1 MLRLSDILH
10 ADVICK
16 SDSSLTG
23 KVEDVYFDEFCGKI
37 VYFDISRADG
47 RMLLPFSAAA
57 SVADAVVTEDSLALT
72 SPGDADLTVLRSALI
87 GRKIYTANG
96 KSRGTV
102 TDVLFSAKGRVAS
115 VVADGTAYSPASF
128 RAFGDVLIL
137 KDAVGAK
144 RKTRKPSFPKAEK
157 DYPVS
162 ILSAAPPSPPD
173 TRAAAD
179 GRSAAVFPVGAGAAA
194 ARPSADT
201 RAAADG
207 RSAAVFPVGAGAAAA
222 RPSADIRA
230 ADDEGDRPVYVSD
243 AAGGIDVIFGGESF
257 TPYRVIADYN
267 FLLGRTLAD
276 DLVSYSGETLARRG
290 ERVSVETVEKARR
303 HGKLMDLTLSSR

>member
-96 KSRGTV
+96 KSRGAV

-157 DYPVS
+157 YYPVS
-162 ILSAAPPSPPD
+162 ILSAAPPSPSD

-179 GRSAAVFPVGAGAAA
+179 
-194 ARPSADT
+194 D
-201 RAAADG
+201 

>member
-162 ILSAAPPSPPD
+162 ILSAAQPSSSGAHAVAED
-173 TRAAAD
+173 KSAAAF
-179 GRSAAVFPVGAGAAA
+179 SVGAGAAA
-194 ARPSADT
+194 AASPTPSASV
-201 RAAADG
+201 RAAADDG
-207 RSAAVFPVGAGAAAA
+207 
-222 RPSADIRA
+222 
-230 ADDEGDRPVYVSD
+230 ERPVYVSD
-243 AAGGIDVIFGGESF
+243 AAGSIDVVFGEENF
-257 TPYRVIADYN
+257 TPYRIIADYN

>member
-96 KSRGTV
+96 KSRGAV

-179 GRSAAVFPVGAGAAA
+179 DRSAAVFPVG
-194 ARPSADT
+194 
-201 RAAADG
+201 
-207 RSAAVFPVGAGAAAA
+207 VGAAAA

>member
-72 SPGDADLTVLRSALI
+72 SPNDADLTVLRSALI

-96 KSRGTV
+96 KSRGAV

-162 ILSAAPPSPPD
+162 ILSAAPPSPSD

-179 GRSAAVFPVGAGAAA
+179 
-194 ARPSADT
+194 D
-201 RAAADG
+201 

>member
-57 SVADAVVTEDSLALT
+57 SVADPVVAGDSLALT
-72 SPGDADLTVLRSALI
+72 SPNDADLTVLRSALI

-96 KSRGTV
+96 KSRGAV

-162 ILSAAPPSPPD
+162 ILSAAPPSPSD

-179 GRSAAVFPVGAGAAA
+179 
-194 ARPSADT
+194 D
-201 RAAADG
+201 

>member
-102 TDVLFSAKGRVAS
+102 TNVLFSAKGRVAS

-162 ILSAAPPSPPD
+162 ILSAAQPSSSGAHAVAED
-173 TRAAAD
+173 KSAAAF
-179 GRSAAVFPVGAGAAA
+179 SVGAGAAA
-194 ARPSADT
+194 AASPTPSASV
-201 RAAADG
+201 RAAADDG
-207 RSAAVFPVGAGAAAA
+207 
-222 RPSADIRA
+222 
-230 ADDEGDRPVYVSD
+230 ERPVYVSD
-243 AAGGIDVIFGGESF
+243 AAGSIDVVFGEENF
-257 TPYRVIADYN
+257 TPYRIIADYN

>member
-23 KVEDVYFDEFCGKI
+23 KIEDVYFDEFCGKI
-37 VYFDISRADG
+37 VYLDISRADG

-179 GRSAAVFPVGAGAAA
+179 DRSAAVFPVGAGAAA
-194 ARPSADT
+194 AASPTPSASV
-201 RAAADG
+201 RAAADDG
-207 RSAAVFPVGAGAAAA
+207 
-222 RPSADIRA
+222 
-230 ADDEGDRPVYVSD
+230 ERPVYVSD

>member
-144 RKTRKPSFPKAEK
+144 RKTRKPSFPKADK

-162 ILSAAPPSPPD
+162 ILSAAQPSSSD

-179 GRSAAVFPVGAGAAA
+179 
-194 ARPSADT
+194 D
-201 RAAADG
+201 

>member
-96 KSRGTV
+96 KSRATV

-115 VVADGTAYSPASF
+115 VVAEGTAYSPASF

-162 ILSAAPPSPPD
+162 ILSAAPPSPSD

-179 GRSAAVFPVGAGAAA
+179 
-194 ARPSADT
+194 D
-201 RAAADG
+201 

>member
-96 KSRGTV
+96 KSRGAV

-157 DYPVS
+157 DYPVN
-162 ILSAAPPSPPD
+162 ILSAAPSSPPD

-179 GRSAAVFPVGAGAAA
+179 
-194 ARPSADT
+194 D
-201 RAAADG
+201 

-230 ADDEGDRPVYVSD
+230 AGDEGDRPVYVSD

>member
-179 GRSAAVFPVGAGAAA
+179 
-194 ARPSADT
+194 D
-201 RAAADG
+201 

-230 ADDEGDRPVYVSD
+230 ADDGERPVYVSD

>member
-96 KSRGTV
+96 KSRGAV
-102 TDVLFSAKGRVAS
+102 TDVLFFAKGRVAS

-162 ILSAAPPSPPD
+162 ILSAAQPSSSGAHAVAED
-173 TRAAAD
+173 KSAAAF
-179 GRSAAVFPVGAGAAA
+179 SVGAGAAA
-194 ARPSADT
+194 AASPTPSASV
-201 RAAADG
+201 RAAADDG
-207 RSAAVFPVGAGAAAA
+207 
-222 RPSADIRA
+222 
-230 ADDEGDRPVYVSD
+230 ERPVYVSD
-243 AAGGIDVIFGGESF
+243 AAGSIDVVFGEENF
-257 TPYRVIADYN
+257 TPYRIIADYN

>member
-162 ILSAAPPSPPD
+162 ILSAAQPSSSGAHAVAED
-173 TRAAAD
+173 KSAAAF
-179 GRSAAVFPVGAGAAA
+179 SVGAGAAA
-194 ARPSADT
+194 AASPTPSASV
-201 RAAADG
+201 RA
-207 RSAAVFPVGAGAAAA
+207 
-222 RPSADIRA
+222 A

>member
-144 RKTRKPSFPKAEK
+144 RKTRKPPFPKAEK

-179 GRSAAVFPVGAGAAA
+179 DRSTAVFPVGAGAAA
-194 ARPSADT
+194 AASPTPSASV
-201 RAAADG
+201 RAAADDG
-207 RSAAVFPVGAGAAAA
+207 
-222 RPSADIRA
+222 
-230 ADDEGDRPVYVSD
+230 ERPVYVSD
-243 AAGGIDVIFGGESF
+243 AAGSIDVVFGEENF
-257 TPYRVIADYN
+257 TPYRIIADYN

>member
-96 KSRGTV
+96 KSRGAV

-162 ILSAAPPSPPD
+162 ILSAAPPSPSD

-179 GRSAAVFPVGAGAAA
+179 DRSAAVFPVGAGAAA
-194 ARPSADT
+194 AASPTPSASV
-201 RAAADG
+201 RAAADDG
-207 RSAAVFPVGAGAAAA
+207 
-222 RPSADIRA
+222 
-230 ADDEGDRPVYVSD
+230 ERPVYVSD

>member
-96 KSRGTV
+96 KSRGAV

-144 RKTRKPSFPKAEK
+144 RKTRKPSFPKADK

-162 ILSAAPPSPPD
+162 ILSDAPPSPPD

-179 GRSAAVFPVGAGAAA
+179 
-194 ARPSADT
+194 D
-201 RAAADG
+201 

>member
-72 SPGDADLTVLRSALI
+72 SPGDVDLTVLRSALI

-96 KSRGTV
+96 KSRGAV

-144 RKTRKPSFPKAEK
+144 RKTRKPPFPKAEK

-173 TRAAAD
+173 TRAAED
-179 GRSAAVFPVGAGAAA
+179 K
-194 ARPSADT
+194 
-201 RAAADG
+201 
-207 RSAAVFPVGAGAAAA
+207 SAAVFPVGAGAAAA

-230 ADDEGDRPVYVSD
+230 ADDEGERPVYVSD

>member
-96 KSRGTV
+96 KSRGAV

-144 RKTRKPSFPKAEK
+144 RKTRKPSFPKADK

-179 GRSAAVFPVGAGAAA
+179 DRSV
-194 ARPSADT
+194 
-201 RAAADG
+201 
-207 RSAAVFPVGAGAAAA
+207 AVFPVGAGAAAA

-243 AAGGIDVIFGGESF
+243 AAGSIDVVFGEENF
-257 TPYRVIADYN
+257 TPYRIIADYN

>member
-96 KSRGTV
+96 KSRGAV

-144 RKTRKPSFPKAEK
+144 RKTRKPSFPKADK

-179 GRSAAVFPVGAGAAA
+179 DRSAAVFPVGAG
-194 ARPSADT
+194 T
-201 RAAADG
+201 
-207 RSAAVFPVGAGAAAA
+207 AAA

>member
-72 SPGDADLTVLRSALI
+72 SPNDADLTVLRSALI

-96 KSRGTV
+96 KSRGAV

-179 GRSAAVFPVGAGAAA
+179 DRSAAVFPVG
-194 ARPSADT
+194 
-201 RAAADG
+201 
-207 RSAAVFPVGAGAAAA
+207 VGAAAA

-276 DLVSYSGETLARRG
+276 DIVSYSGETLARRG

>member
-162 ILSAAPPSPPD
+162 ILSAAPPSSSD

-179 GRSAAVFPVGAGAAA
+179 
-194 ARPSADT
+194 D
-201 RAAADG
+201 

>member
-23 KVEDVYFDEFCGKI
+23 KVEDAYFDEFCGKI

-96 KSRGTV
+96 KSRGAV

-144 RKTRKPSFPKAEK
+144 RKTRKPPFPKAEK

-162 ILSAAPPSPPD
+162 ILSAAPPSPSD

-179 GRSAAVFPVGAGAAA
+179 DR
-194 ARPSADT
+194 R
-201 RAAADG
+201 
-207 RSAAVFPVGAGAAAA
+207 AAVFPVGAGAAAA

>member
-72 SPGDADLTVLRSALI
+72 SPGDADLTVLRSAPI

-96 KSRGTV
+96 KSRGAV

-144 RKTRKPSFPKAEK
+144 RKTRKPPFPKAEK

-179 GRSAAVFPVGAGAAA
+179 
-194 ARPSADT
+194 D
-201 RAAADG
+201 

>member
-72 SPGDADLTVLRSALI
+72 SPGDADLTVLRSAPI

-102 TDVLFSAKGRVAS
+102 TDVLFSAKGKVTA
-115 VVADGTAYSPASF
+115 VVADGTAYSPSSF

-144 RKTRKPSFPKAEK
+144 RKTRKPSFPKADK

-162 ILSAAPPSPPD
+162 ILSAAPPSP
-173 TRAAAD
+173 
-179 GRSAAVFPVGAGAAA
+179 
-194 ARPSADT
+194 ADT
-201 RAAADG
+201 RAAADD

-230 ADDEGDRPVYVSD
+230 AADDGERPVYVSD
-243 AAGGIDVIFGGESF
+243 AAGSIDVVFGEENF
-257 TPYRVIADYN
+257 TPYRIIADYN

>member
-96 KSRGTV
+96 KSRGAV

-144 RKTRKPSFPKAEK
+144 RKTRKPPFPKAEK
-157 DYPVS
+157 DYPVN
-162 ILSAAPPSPPD
+162 ILSAAPPSPSD

-179 GRSAAVFPVGAGAAA
+179 
-194 ARPSADT
+194 D
-201 RAAADG
+201 

>member
-10 ADVICK
+10 SDVICK

-72 SPGDADLTVLRSALI
+72 SPGDVDLTVLRSALI

-96 KSRGTV
+96 KSRGAV

-144 RKTRKPSFPKAEK
+144 RKTRKPPFPKADK

-173 TRAAAD
+173 TRAAED
-179 GRSAAVFPVGAGAAA
+179 K
-194 ARPSADT
+194 
-201 RAAADG
+201 
-207 RSAAVFPVGAGAAAA
+207 SAAVFPVGAGAAAA

-230 ADDEGDRPVYVSD
+230 ADDEGERPVYVSD

>member
-144 RKTRKPSFPKAEK
+144 RKTRKPPFPKAEK

-162 ILSAAPPSPPD
+162 ILSAAPPSPSD

-179 GRSAAVFPVGAGAAA
+179 
-194 ARPSADT
+194 D
-201 RAAADG
+201 

>member
-96 KSRGTV
+96 KNRGTV

-162 ILSAAPPSPPD
+162 ILSAAQPSSSGAHAVAED
-173 TRAAAD
+173 KSAAAF
-179 GRSAAVFPVGAGAAA
+179 S
-194 ARPSADT
+194 
-201 RAAADG
+201 
-207 RSAAVFPVGAGAAAA
+207 VGAGAAAA

-243 AAGGIDVIFGGESF
+243 AASGIDVIFGGESF

>member
-37 VYFDISRADG
+37 VYFEISRADG

-96 KSRGTV
+96 KSRGAV

-162 ILSAAPPSPPD
+162 ILSAAPPPPSD

-179 GRSAAVFPVGAGAAA
+179 
-194 ARPSADT
+194 D
-201 RAAADG
+201 

>member
-87 GRKIYTANG
+87 GRKVYTANG
-96 KSRGTV
+96 KSRGAV

-162 ILSAAPPSPPD
+162 ILSAAPPPPPD

-179 GRSAAVFPVGAGAAA
+179 
-194 ARPSADT
+194 D
-201 RAAADG
+201 

>member
-162 ILSAAPPSPPD
+162 ILSAAPPSPSD

-179 GRSAAVFPVGAGAAA
+179 
-194 ARPSADT
+194 D
-201 RAAADG
+201 

>member
-162 ILSAAPPSPPD
+162 ILSAAPPPPPD

-179 GRSAAVFPVGAGAAA
+179 
-194 ARPSADT
+194 D
-201 RAAADG
+201 

>member
-96 KSRGTV
+96 KSRGAV

-144 RKTRKPSFPKAEK
+144 RKTRKPPFPKAEK
-157 DYPVS
+157 DYPVN
-162 ILSAAPPSPPD
+162 ILSAAPSSPPD

-179 GRSAAVFPVGAGAAA
+179 
-194 ARPSADT
+194 D
-201 RAAADG
+201 

>member
-96 KSRGTV
+96 KSRATV

-162 ILSAAPPSPPD
+162 ILSAAPPSPSD

-179 GRSAAVFPVGAGAAA
+179 
-194 ARPSADT
+194 D
-201 RAAADG
+201 

>member
-96 KSRGTV
+96 KSRGAV

-162 ILSAAPPSPPD
+162 ILSAAPPAPPD

-179 GRSAAVFPVGAGAAA
+179 
-194 ARPSADT
+194 D
-201 RAAADG
+201 

>member
-47 RMLLPFSAAA
+47 RMPLPFSAAA

-72 SPGDADLTVLRSALI
+72 SPNDADLTVLRSALI

-96 KSRGTV
+96 KSRGAV

-179 GRSAAVFPVGAGAAA
+179 DRSAAVFPVG
-194 ARPSADT
+194 
-201 RAAADG
+201 
-207 RSAAVFPVGAGAAAA
+207 VGAAAA

-276 DLVSYSGETLARRG
+276 DIVSYSGETLARRG

>member
-96 KSRGTV
+96 KSRGAV

-162 ILSAAPPSPPD
+162 ILSAAPPPPPD

-179 GRSAAVFPVGAGAAA
+179 
-194 ARPSADT
+194 D
-201 RAAADG
+201 

>member
-96 KSRGTV
+96 KSRGAV

-144 RKTRKPSFPKAEK
+144 RKTRKPPFPKAEK
-157 DYPVS
+157 DYPVN
-162 ILSAAPPSPPD
+162 ILSAAPSSPPD

-179 GRSAAVFPVGAGAAA
+179 
-194 ARPSADT
+194 D
-201 RAAADG
+201 

-230 ADDEGDRPVYVSD
+230 AGDEGDRPVYVSD

>member
-96 KSRGTV
+96 KSRGAV

-144 RKTRKPSFPKAEK
+144 RKTRKPSFPKAET

-179 GRSAAVFPVGAGAAA
+179 
-194 ARPSADT
+194 D
-201 RAAADG
+201 